1 MSRRASSRR
10 RRRDRPKLHHSHPT
24 EKIIRSIVGAII
36 DLSHVLD
43 LTVTSEGVQTA
54 RELSEI
60 VELGADHA
68 QRLNFSPAKRLSAD
82 ALRRQRVQPPP

>member
-1 MSRRASSRR
+1 MAGCVHNTDPRTQTTFYVVE
-10 RRRDRPKLHHSHPT
+10 P
-24 EKIIRSIVGAII
+24 II

-68 QRLNFSPAKRLSAD
+68 QEFDFSPAKRLQLTHYVASGCNPAP
-82 ALRRQRVQPPP
+82 LVLQPQLC